1 MIILQKR
8 IDSLSKA
15 ITIKDEEILKLR
27 VINSILE
34 AEKKQYVQMKRI
46 QDQVVQKSLDKAN
59 TLNQEYLKEIQ
70 EIRDG
75 NIS

>member
-70 EIRDG
+70 ELRDG

>member
-70 EIRDG
+70 ELRNG